1 MGSPNP
7 CHPRLRMMKVYIYI
21 DTWGSV
27 FLVQPVS
34 IFLEELFLLDV
45 STGMFYMLLVVYID
59 CQGF

>member
-1 MGSPNP
+1 
-7 CHPRLRMMKVYIYI
+7 MMKVYIYI
-21 DTWGSV
+21 DTCGSV

-45 STGMFYMLLVVYID
+45 STGMFYMLLVVYTD